1 MSIGLHI
8 PNLKASLTPR
18 VLYLVTVKDRLVQ
31 SLDFT
36 QKLNTFKTQVCITF
50 LTRKITLFK
59 QVFSTGLDFTNVLQ

>member
-8 PNLKASLTPR
+8 PNLKASLTPG

-36 QKLNTFKTQVCITF
+36 QK
-50 LTRKITLFK
+50 
-59 QVFSTGLDFTNVLQ
+59 